1 MKRILVCL
9 LALLLLAGCAN
20 KPKDIAAA
28 EKDLQAIYAQ
38 MEPQLPEMMAL
49 SDSMMLD
56 LLGIKPEFCV
66 RAMAYICAD
75 GLLVDENR
83 LVEASSAENLET
95 LKLLAKTR
103 LDSQKD
109 IYQSY
114 APAQYATLEQGVI
127 VTDGNYLA
135 FIVSQ
140 DAGSLADLFLG

>member
-66 RAMAYICAD
+66 RAIREAGVA
-75 GLLVDENR
+75 LVPGSCFGSPGHVRVSCCVRRED
-83 LVEASSAENLET
+83 
-95 LKLLAKTR
+95 
-103 LDSQKD
+103 
-109 IYQSY
+109 
-114 APAQYATLEQGVI
+114 LEQAMERLERFVK
-127 VTDGNYLA
+127 
-135 FIVSQ
+135 
-140 DAGSLADLFLG
+140 SL